1 LQLELAHRIL
11 SSSGLFFGLP
21 GTENLDLEKEPCLN
35 RLTSAQ
41 VAHIRQPAGPQ
52 FSLYARRILPRLTI
66 LVVFAAAFCGGAYA
80 QDRSY
85 FITYNHQ
92 MEEPGSLE
100 ISVNP
105 VLGTQRGGHS
115 FLASWTEFE
124 YGVKGWWTT
133 EVYLDA
139 QSTRRESTVFTGVRW
154 ENRFRLL
161 WREHWINPV
170 LYVEFENINGADKT
184 MLEVVGHDGAAD
196 HLVPNNLS
204 RRERKREIETKL
216 ILSSNLK
223 GWNISENFIAEKN
236 LANEP
241 WEFGYA
247 IGFSRPLALA
257 ARPDHCTLCAEN
269 FVAGVEFY
277 GGLGDRHSFG
287 LKDTSH
293 YIAPLLAW
301 NLPSGTTLRISPT
314 FGLNGNSHRL
324 LLRFGVSHEISG
336 FGRRVAQLFRGKN
349 P

>member
-1 LQLELAHRIL
+1 LQVQFDRFIL
-11 SSSGLFFGLP
+11 GVAQSDVVGQ
-21 GTENLDLEKEPCLN
+21 KEEESLKSPIGGPAAE
-35 RLTSAQ
+35 TA
-41 VAHIRQPAGPQ
+41 QPAAPQ
-52 FSLYARRILPRLTI
+52 FSFGRWNRLARWAALTA
-66 LVVFAAAFCGGAYA
+66 LASLFCGGAHA

-105 VLGTQRGGHS
+105 VLGTQRGGQS

-170 LYVEFENINGADKT
+170 LYVEFEDINGADKT
-184 MLEVVGHDGAAD
+184 MLEVVGHDGEAD
-196 HLVPNNLS
+196 HAVPNNVS

-216 ILSSNLK
+216 ILSSNFK
-223 GWNISENFIAEKN
+223 GWNISENIIAEKN

-247 IGFSRPLALA
+247 IGVSRPLALA
-257 ARPDHCTLCAEN
+257 ARPDACTFCREN
-269 FVAGVEFY
+269 FVAGVELY
-277 GGLGDRHSFG
+277 GGLGDRYSFG
-287 LKDTSH
+287 LNDTSH
-293 YIAPLLAW
+293 YIAPLLA
-301 NLPSGTTLRISPT
+301 
-314 FGLNGNSHRL
+314 
-324 LLRFGVSHEISG
+324 
-336 FGRRVAQLFRGKN
+336 
-349 P
+349 